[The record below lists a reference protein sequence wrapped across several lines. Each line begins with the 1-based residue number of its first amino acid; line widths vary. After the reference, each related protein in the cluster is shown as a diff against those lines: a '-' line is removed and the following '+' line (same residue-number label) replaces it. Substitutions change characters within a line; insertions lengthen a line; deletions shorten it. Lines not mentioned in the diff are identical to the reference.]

1 MSSLALLRRAAPCR
15 AKFPIPARKY
25 ASEAANVD
33 VPKPS
38 AFGQP
43 LFQSHPHLVQDTELT
58 PGFSAQEYETRRHNL
73 MNSLPDSSIV
83 VSIAGTVKYM
93 SGQIFYK
100 FRQASDFRY
109 LTGFDEPNSAVILEK
124 TSSSR
129 GYRMTLFSAGKDS
142 AKEKW
147 DGARWTAHAFHG
159 INLMKND
166 FRTSF
171 SEARHLFQADDARS
185 IDHFA
190 SHLRSA
196 LSSYSNV
203 FVDLP
208 NHTHKSSKLTS
219 KSILNFLSLP
229 LVPRTEYDSIVEA
242 LSGSRHKP
250 LAPKIAQLRAIKS
263 EAELRTMRQAAD
275 ISGRAHAKT
284 MRFARP
290 GLSEAALAAHFEYL
304 CSLAGSE
311 RPAYVPVVASGA
323 NALIIHYTSNN
334 HLIRENEIL
343 LIDAGCEYNGYASDI
358 TRSFPASGTF
368 SSPQRDIYAAVL
380 SVQKKLIELCTESS
394 GLGIHQLHLKTCILL
409 CQELKQIGI
418 DVQAKDLDLLFPHYV
433 SHPIGLDLHESSH
446 FDRTGSLKAG
456 MVITVE
462 PGIYVPPSPQ
472 FPKHFHNI
480 GIRIED
486 EVVVGKKHPVVLSVA
501 APKEIADV
509 EGACQGLLGLEPF

>member
-1 MSSLALLRRAAPCR
+1 MSTMTLLRNAACWR
-15 AKFPIPARKY
+15 AKIPWARRGY
-25 ASEAANVD
+25 ATESSSAAVF
-33 VPKPS
+33 KPS
-38 AFGQP
+38 SFGQP
-43 LFQSHPHLVQDTELT
+43 LFQSHPHLVQSTELT
-58 PGFSAQEYETRRHNL
+58 PGFSAQEYETRRRNL
-73 MNSLPDSSIV
+73 MNTLPDSSIV
-83 VSIAGTVKYM
+83 VSISGAVKYM

-100 FRQASDFRY
+100 FRQASDFWY

-124 TSSSR
+124 NSTSR

-147 DGARWTAHAFHG
+147 DGAKTGPNEVAT
-159 INLMKND
+159 I
-166 FRTSF
+166 
-171 SEARHLFQADDARS
+171 FQADEARS

-190 SHLRSA
+190 SHLRSV
-196 LSSYSNV
+196 LSTCSNV
-203 FVDLP
+203 FVDVP
-208 NHTHKSSKLTS
+208 PTHNRKSAKLTT
-219 KSILNFLSLP
+219 KSILNYLSPSLSP
-229 LVPRTEYDSIVEA
+229 HTEYDSIVDA
-242 LSGSRHKP
+242 LSSSKRKP
-250 LAPKIAQLRAIKS
+250 LAPKISLLRAIKS
-263 EAELRTMRQAAD
+263 EAEIRVMRQAAD

-304 CSLAGSE
+304 CSLAGSQ
-311 RPAYVPVVASGA
+311 RPAYVPVVASGG

-334 HLIRENEIL
+334 HLIRDGEVL

-368 SSPQRDIYAAVL
+368 TPAQRDLYAAVL
-380 SVQKKLIELCTESS
+380 SAQKALIALCTEDS
-394 GLGIHQLHLKTCILL
+394 GFGMHQIHLRTCVLL
-409 CQELKQIGI
+409 REELKQIGM
-418 DVQAKDLDLLFPHYV
+418 DVSSRDIEQTLFPHYV

-446 FDRTGSLKAG
+446 FDRSGSLKAG
-456 MVITVE
+456 MVITIE
-462 PGIYVPPSPQ
+462 PGIYVPPSSA

-486 EVVVGKKHPVVLSVA
+486 EVLVGKEHPVVLSVA

>member
-1 MSSLALLRRAAPCR
+1 MCRR
-15 AKFPIPARKY
+15 Y
-25 ASEAANVD
+25 ATEAIANEI
-33 VPKPS
+33 PKPS

-43 LFQSHPHLVQDTELT
+43 LFQSHPHLVQHTELT
-58 PGFSAQEYETRRHNL
+58 PGFSAAEYETRRRNL
-73 MNSLPDSSIV
+73 MQSLPNSSIV
-83 VSIAGTVKYM
+83 ISVAAGIKYM

-100 FRQASDFRY
+100 FRQASDFWY
-109 LTGFDEPNSAVILEK
+109 LTGFDEPHSAVILEK
-124 TSSSR
+124 TSTSR

-147 DGARWTAHAFHG
+147 DGARTGF
-159 INLMKND
+159 K
-166 FRTSF
+166 
-171 SEARHLFQADDARS
+171 EAATLFQADEARS
-185 IDHFA
+185 IEHFP
-190 SHLRSA
+190 SHLRSV
-196 LSSYSNV
+196 LSDYSNV
-203 FVDLP
+203 FVDVQSPGLSR
-208 NHTHKSSKLTS
+208 KSSKFTT
-219 KSILNFLSLP
+219 KSLLNYLSAP
-229 LVPRTEYDSIVEA
+229 VTPRTDYDSIVEA
-242 LSGSRHKP
+242 VSNKRRP

-263 EAELRTMRQAAD
+263 QAELHMMRLAAD

-304 CSLAGSE
+304 CSLAGSQ

-334 HLIRENEIL
+334 HISQEGEVL

-358 TRSFPASGTF
+358 TRSFPVSGTF
-368 SSPQRDIYAAVL
+368 TSPQRDLYAAVL
-380 SVQKKLIELCTESS
+380 SAQKALIRLCTESS
-394 GLGIHQLHLKTCILL
+394 GMSIHQIHFRTCTLL
-409 CQELKQIGI
+409 REELKQIGM
-418 DVQAKDLDLLFPHYV
+418 DVSADDLERVLFPHYV

-446 FDRTGSLKAG
+446 LDRSGGLKAN

-462 PGIYVPPSPQ
+462 PGIYVPPSPS

-486 EVVVGKKHPVVLSVA
+486 EVVVGKEHPIILSVA
-501 APKEIADV
+501 APKEIEDV